1 MNTNEI
7 KTEENSADNN
17 AIKGGIAF
25 MENYFLENAELFE
38 TLKDDQKPHTLFI
51 GCSDSRVVPNL
62 ITNTKPGEMFVVRNI
77 ANIVPEYRISSEYLA
92 ATSAIEYALYS
103 LNIKDIIICGH
114 SNCGGC
120 EALYYTEEQLSRL
133 PNVKNWLKNMEKVK
147 AQVDALNLDH
157 FHKKSWFVERFNV
170 INSIDNLLTYPGVKE
185 GVKLGKIR
193 IYGWHYII
201 ETGSLFNYDMITKEF
216 ELLNEESDYEKIY
229 NAIFPDS

>member
-1 MNTNEI
+1 MDNL
-7 KTEENSADNN
+7 ENSNVV
-17 AIKGGIAF
+17 KGGIEF
-25 MENYFLENAELFE
+25 MEKYFKENAELFK
-38 TLKDDQKPHTLFI
+38 TLKDSQTPHTLFI

-77 ANIVPEYRISSEYLA
+77 ANIIPKYRVSDEFLA
-92 ATSAIEYALYS
+92 TTSAIEYALYI

-120 EALYYTEEQLSRL
+120 AALYYDESKFDKT
-133 PNVKNWLKNMEKVK
+133 PNVKTWLKSLENVK
-147 AQVDALNLDH
+147 AKVEALGLSNL
-157 FHKKSWFVERFNV
+157 KKKAWFVERLNI

-201 ETGSLFNYDMITKEF
+201 ETGSLFSYDMVTKDF
-216 ELLNEESDYEKIY
+216 ELLNEGSDYEKIY
-229 NAIFPDS
+229 NEIFADN